1 MWYYPFF
8 AGDMEVTPTNMII
21 IISVVLLFFASVG
34 LISWLEKRHDNQ
46 QFTAS
51 EAREHIDKMHAEDLE
66 KFRKESFKKMSALI
80 ATAVHLGN
88 DNAEIDF
95 QEIWKH
101 KATKSEEEEF
111 ENFMTKAFE
120 DKGFKVR
127 WVCGADE
134 GPVLMKVE
142 W

>member
-1 MWYYPFF
+1 
-8 AGDMEVTPTNMII
+8 MEVTPTNMII
-21 IISVVLLFFASVG
+21 IISVVLLFFASLG
-34 LISWLEKRHDNQ
+34 LISLLEHKYDNQ

-66 KFRKESFKKMSALI
+66 RFRKESFKKMSALI

-88 DNAEIDF
+88 NNAEIDF

-101 KATKSEEEEF
+101 KATKSEVEEF
-111 ENFMTKAFE
+111 ENFMTKTFE
-120 DKGFKVR
+120 DKGFKVN

-134 GPVLMKVE
+134 GPEIMKVE

>member
-1 MWYYPFF
+1 MIWSW
-8 AGDMEVTPTNMII
+8 AMGNMEVTPTNMII
-21 IISVVLLFFASVG
+21 IISVVLLFFASLG
-34 LISWLEKRHDNQ
+34 LISLLEHKYDNQ

-66 KFRKESFKKMSALI
+66 RFRKESFKKMSALI

-88 DNAEIDF
+88 NNAEIDF

-101 KATKSEEEEF
+101 KATKSEVEEF

-120 DKGFKVR
+120 DKGFKVS

-134 GPVLMKVE
+134 GPEIMKVE

>member
-1 MWYYPFF
+1 MWYYPI
-8 AGDMEVTPTNMII
+8 GNMEVTPTNMILI
-21 IISVVLLFFASVG
+21 ILVFVLFFGLMG
-34 LISWLEKRHDNQ
+34 LINLLERKRDNQ

-66 KFRKESFKKMSALI
+66 RFRKESLKMMTSLI

-88 DNAEIDF
+88 NNAEIDF

-101 KATKSEEEEF
+101 KATKSEVEDF

-127 WVCGADE
+127 WVCSTDK
-134 GPVLMKVE
+134 GPELMYVE
-142 W
+142 R

>member
-1 MWYYPFF
+1 MVWPW
-8 AGDMEVTPTNMII
+8 AIGNMEVTPTNMFI
-21 IISVVLLFFASVG
+21 IISVVLLFFVSLG
-34 LISWLEKRHDNQ
+34 LISWLERRYDNQ

-66 KFRKESFKKMSALI
+66 RFRKESFKKMSALI

-88 DNAEIDF
+88 NNAEIDF

-101 KATKSEEEEF
+101 KATKSEVEEF

-120 DKGFKVR
+120 NKGFKVR

>member
-1 MWYYPFF
+1 MIWSW
-8 AGDMEVTPTNMII
+8 AIGNMEATPTNMII
-21 IISVVLLFFASVG
+21 IISVVLLFFASLG
-34 LISWLEKRHDNQ
+34 LISLLEHKYDNQ

-66 KFRKESFKKMSALI
+66 RFRKESFKKMSALI

-88 DNAEIDF
+88 NNAEIDF

-101 KATKSEEEEF
+101 KATKSEVEEF

-134 GPVLMKVE
+134 GPELMKVE

>member
-1 MWYYPFF
+1 MVWYW
-8 AGDMEVTPTNMII
+8 AVGNMEATPTNMII
-21 IISVVLLFFASVG
+21 IISVVLLFFASLG
-34 LISWLEKRHDNQ
+34 LISWLEHKYDNQ

-66 KFRKESFKKMSALI
+66 RFRKESLKRMSALI

-88 DNAEIDF
+88 NNAEIDF

-101 KATKSEEEEF
+101 KATKSEVEEF

-120 DKGFKVR
+120 DKGFKVS

-134 GPVLMKVE
+134 GPEIMKVE

>member
-1 MWYYPFF
+1 MWYYPWF
-8 AGDMEVTPTNMII
+8 AGNMEVTPTNMFVII
-21 IISVVLLFFASVG
+21 LAVLLFFGAFG
-34 LISWLEKRHDNQ
+34 LISLLERKYDNH
-46 QFTAS
+46 QFSAS

-66 KFRKESFKKMSALI
+66 RFRKESLKKMRALV

-88 DNAEIDF
+88 NNAEIDF

-101 KATKSEEEEF
+101 KVTKDEVKEF
-111 ENFMTKAFE
+111 EKFMTKAFE

-134 GPVLMKVE
+134 GPELMYVE

>member
-1 MWYYPFF
+1 MVWSW
-8 AGDMEVTPTNMII
+8 AMGNMEVTPTNMII
-21 IISVVLLFFASVG
+21 IISVVLLFFASLG
-34 LISWLEKRHDNQ
+34 LISWLEHKYDNQ

-66 KFRKESFKKMSALI
+66 RFRKESFKRMSALI

-88 DNAEIDF
+88 NNAEIDF

-101 KATKSEEEEF
+101 KATKSEVEEF

-120 DKGFKVR
+120 DKGLKVS

-134 GPVLMKVE
+134 GPEIMKVE

>member
-1 MWYYPFF
+1 MVWWYW
-8 AGDMEVTPTNMII
+8 AVGNMEATPTNMII
-21 IISVVLLFFASVG
+21 IISVVLLFFASLG
-34 LISWLEKRHDNQ
+34 LISWLEHKYDNQ

-66 KFRKESFKKMSALI
+66 RFRKESLKRMSALI

-88 DNAEIDF
+88 NNAEIDF

-101 KATKSEEEEF
+101 KATKSEVEEF

-120 DKGFKVR
+120 DKGFKVS

-134 GPVLMKVE
+134 GPEIMKVE

>member
-1 MWYYPFF
+1 MIWSW
-8 AGDMEVTPTNMII
+8 AMGNMEVTPTNMII
-21 IISVVLLFFASVG
+21 IISVVLLFFASLG
-34 LISWLEKRHDNQ
+34 LISLLEHKYDNQ

-66 KFRKESFKKMSALI
+66 RFRKESFKKMSALI

-88 DNAEIDF
+88 NNAEIDF

-101 KATKSEEEEF
+101 KATKSEVEEF
-111 ENFMTKAFE
+111 ENFMTKTFE
-120 DKGFKVR
+120 DKGFKVN

-134 GPVLMKVE
+134 GPEIMKVE

>member
-1 MWYYPFF
+1 MVWSW
-8 AGDMEVTPTNMII
+8 AVGNMEVTPTNMII
-21 IISVVLLFFASVG
+21 IISVVLLFFASLG
-34 LISWLEKRHDNQ
+34 LISLLEHKYDNQ

-66 KFRKESFKKMSALI
+66 RFRKESIKKMSALI

-88 DNAEIDF
+88 NNAEIDF

-101 KATKSEEEEF
+101 KATKSEVEEF

-120 DKGFKVR
+120 DKGFKVS

-134 GPVLMKVE
+134 GPEIMKVE

>member
-1 MWYYPFF
+1 MWYYPWLV
-8 AGDMEVTPTNMII
+8 GDMEATPTNMII
-21 IISVVLLFFASVG
+21 IISAVLLFFALFG
-34 LISWLEKRHDNQ
+34 LISWLEHKYDNQ

-66 KFRKESFKKMSALI
+66 RFRKESFKKMSALI

-88 DNAEIDF
+88 NNAEIDF

-101 KATKSEEEEF
+101 KATKSEVEEF

-134 GPVLMKVE
+134 GPELMKVE

>member
-1 MWYYPFF
+1 MVWSW
-8 AGDMEVTPTNMII
+8 AMGNMEVTPTNMFI
-21 IISVVLLFFASVG
+21 IISVVLLFFVSLG
-34 LISWLEKRHDNQ
+34 LISWLERRHDNQ

-66 KFRKESFKKMSALI
+66 RFRNESFKKMSALI
-80 ATAVHLGN
+80 ATAVNLGN

-95 QEIWKH
+95 QEIWKR
-101 KATKSEEEEF
+101 KATKSEVEEF
-111 ENFMTKAFE
+111 ENLMTKAFE
-120 DKGFKVR
+120 NKGFKVR

>member
-1 MWYYPFF
+1 MIWPW
-8 AGDMEVTPTNMII
+8 AIGNMEVTPTNMII
-21 IISVVLLFFASVG
+21 IISVVLLFFASLG
-34 LISWLEKRHDNQ
+34 LISLLEHKYDNQ

-66 KFRKESFKKMSALI
+66 RFRKESFKKMSALI

-88 DNAEIDF
+88 NNAEIDF

-101 KATKSEEEEF
+101 KATKSEVEEF
-111 ENFMTKAFE
+111 ENFMTKTFE
-120 DKGFKVR
+120 DKGFKVS

-134 GPVLMKVE
+134 GPEIMKVE

>member
-1 MWYYPFF
+1 MVWSW
-8 AGDMEVTPTNMII
+8 AIGNMEATPTNMII
-21 IISVVLLFFASVG
+21 IISVVLLFFASLG
-34 LISWLEKRHDNQ
+34 LISWLEHKYDNQ

-66 KFRKESFKKMSALI
+66 RFCKESFKKMSALI

-88 DNAEIDF
+88 NNAEIDF

-101 KATKSEEEEF
+101 KATKSEVEEF

-127 WVCGADE
+127 WICGADE
-134 GPVLMKVE
+134 GPELMTVE

>member
-1 MWYYPFF
+1 MIWPW
-8 AGDMEVTPTNMII
+8 AIGNMEVTPTNMFI
-21 IISVVLLFFASVG
+21 IISVVLLFFVSLG
-34 LISWLEKRHDNQ
+34 LISWLERRYDNQ

-66 KFRKESFKKMSALI
+66 RFRNESFKKMSALI

-101 KATKSEEEEF
+101 KATKSEVEEF
-111 ENFMTKAFE
+111 ENSMTKAFE

>member
-1 MWYYPFF
+1 MVWYW
-8 AGDMEVTPTNMII
+8 AVGNMEATPTNMII
-21 IISVVLLFFASVG
+21 IISVVLLFFASLG
-34 LISWLEKRHDNQ
+34 LISWLEHKYDNQ

-66 KFRKESFKKMSALI
+66 RFRKESLKRMSALI

-88 DNAEIDF
+88 NNAEIDF

-101 KATKSEEEEF
+101 KATKSEVEEF

-134 GPVLMKVE
+134 GPELMTVE

>member
-1 MWYYPFF
+1 MIWPW
-8 AGDMEVTPTNMII
+8 AIGNMEVTPTNMII
-21 IISVVLLFFASVG
+21 IISVVLLFFASLG
-34 LISWLEKRHDNQ
+34 LISLLEHKYDNQ

-66 KFRKESFKKMSALI
+66 RFRKESFKRMSALI

-88 DNAEIDF
+88 NNAEIDF

-101 KATKSEEEEF
+101 KAIKSEVEEF

-120 DKGFKVR
+120 DKGFKVS

-134 GPVLMKVE
+134 GPEIMKVE

>member
-1 MWYYPFF
+1 MVWYW
-8 AGDMEVTPTNMII
+8 AVGNMEATPTNMII
-21 IISVVLLFFASVG
+21 IISVVLLFFASLG
-34 LISWLEKRHDNQ
+34 LISWLEHKYDNQ

-66 KFRKESFKKMSALI
+66 RFRKESLKRMSALI

-88 DNAEIDF
+88 NNAEIDF

-101 KATKSEEEEF
+101 KATKSEVEEF

-120 DKGFKVR
+120 DKGFKVS

-134 GPVLMKVE
+134 GPELMTVE

>member
-1 MWYYPFF
+1 M
-8 AGDMEVTPTNMII
+8 AII
-21 IISVVLLFFASVG
+21 ILAGILFFASIV
-34 LISWLEKRHDNQ
+34 LISWLEKRHNNR

-66 KFRKESFKKMSALI
+66 RFSKESLNRMTDLI
-80 ATAVHLGN
+80 RTAVIIGN

-101 KATKSEEEEF
+101 KATKSEVEEF
-111 ENFMTKAFE
+111 EHFMTKAFE

-127 WVCGADE
+127 WVCGE
-134 GPVLMKVE
+134 GSGPVIMKVE

>member
-1 MWYYPFF
+1 MIWPW
-8 AGDMEVTPTNMII
+8 AIGNMEVTPTNMII
-21 IISVVLLFFASVG
+21 IILVVLLFFASLG
-34 LISWLEKRHDNQ
+34 LVSLLEHRYDNQ

-66 KFRKESFKKMSALI
+66 RFRKGSFKKMSALI

-88 DNAEIDF
+88 NNAEIDF

-101 KATKSEEEEF
+101 KATKSEVEEF

-134 GPVLMKVE
+134 GPELMKVE

>member
-1 MWYYPFF
+1 MIWSW
-8 AGDMEVTPTNMII
+8 AMGNMEVTPTNMII
-21 IISVVLLFFASVG
+21 IISVVLLFFASLG
-34 LISWLEKRHDNQ
+34 LISLLEHKYDNQ

-66 KFRKESFKKMSALI
+66 RFRKESFKKMSALI

-88 DNAEIDF
+88 NNAEIDF

-101 KATKSEEEEF
+101 KATKSEVEEF

-134 GPVLMKVE
+134 GPEIMKVE

>member
-1 MWYYPFF
+1 MVWSW
-8 AGDMEVTPTNMII
+8 AVGNMEATPTNMII
-21 IISVVLLFFASVG
+21 IISVVLLFFASLG
-34 LISWLEKRHDNQ
+34 LISWLEHKYDNQ

-66 KFRKESFKKMSALI
+66 RFRKESFKKMSALI

-88 DNAEIDF
+88 NNAEIDF

-101 KATKSEEEEF
+101 KATESEVEEF

-127 WVCGADE
+127 WVCGADK
-134 GPVLMKVE
+134 GPEIMKVE

>member
-1 MWYYPFF
+1 MVWSW
-8 AGDMEVTPTNMII
+8 AMGNMEVTPTNMII
-21 IISVVLLFFASVG
+21 IISTVLLFFASLG
-34 LISWLEKRHDNQ
+34 LISWLEHKYDNQ
-46 QFTAS
+46 QFDAKT
-51 EAREHIDKMHAEDLE
+51 AREHIDKMHAEDLE
-66 KFRKESFKKMSALI
+66 RFRKESFKMMSALI

-88 DNAEIDF
+88 NNAEIDF

-101 KATKSEEEEF
+101 KATKSEVEEF

-120 DKGFKVR
+120 DKGFKVS

-134 GPVLMKVE
+134 GPELMKVE

>member
-8 AGDMEVTPTNMII
+8 AGNMEVTPTNMFVII
-21 IISVVLLFFASVG
+21 LAVLLFFGAFG
-34 LISWLEKRHDNQ
+34 LISFLERKYDNHE
-46 QFTAS
+46 FSAS

-66 KFRKESFKKMSALI
+66 RFRKESLKKMTALV

-88 DNAEIDF
+88 NNAEIDF

-101 KATKSEEEEF
+101 KATKDEVKEF

-134 GPVLMKVE
+134 GPELMYVE

>member
-1 MWYYPFF
+1 MIWSW
-8 AGDMEVTPTNMII
+8 AMGNMEVTPTNMFI
-21 IISVVLLFFASVG
+21 IISVVLLFFVSLG
-34 LISWLEKRHDNQ
+34 LISWFERRHDNQ

-66 KFRKESFKKMSALI
+66 RFRNESFKKMSALI
-80 ATAVHLGN
+80 ATAVNLGN

-101 KATKSEEEEF
+101 KATKSEVEEF
-111 ENFMTKAFE
+111 ENLMTKAFE